1 MRISDWSSDVC
12 SSDLDGGCKGTHF
25 GQGFVD
31 GDGTRGDY
39 GSSDFLDI
47 NGNNPYPDTVN
58 LLVGHL
64 PGSARAYPSFVIP
77 YRGGVAG
84 ENPGTDY
91 SQPLN
96 RKNPGYIRGYERFD
110 VYQLDRK
117 STRPNSS
124 H

>member
-1 MRISDWSSDVC
+1 MSFGAWLFFFLSSRRR
-12 SSDLDGGCKGTHF
+12 H
-25 GQGFVD
+25 
-31 GDGTRGDY
+31 TRGA
-39 GSSDFLDI
+39 
-47 NGNNPYPDTVN
+47 
-58 LLVGHL
+58 LVTGVQTCALPIYL

-110 VYQLDRK
+110 VYQFNLGF
-117 STRPNSS
+117 TRVQIGRASCRERVCQYV
-124 H
+124 